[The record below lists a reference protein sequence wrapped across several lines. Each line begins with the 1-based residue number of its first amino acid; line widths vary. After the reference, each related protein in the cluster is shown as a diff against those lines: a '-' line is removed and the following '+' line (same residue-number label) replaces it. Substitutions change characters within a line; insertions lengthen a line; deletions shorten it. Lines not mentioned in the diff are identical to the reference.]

1 MGRKKKC
8 RNLENIQPVLKRALD
23 EYLPNVMTDEEEMYK
38 IKSIIQNDLQEVDR
52 IIFLAYVELR
62 SFTELSKVLGISRS
76 SCFWTIKRIR
86 EEIIKRYKERKF

>member
-1 MGRKKKC
+1 MGKKV
-8 RNLENIQPVLKRALD
+8 RNLEGIRTILKKSQE
-23 EYLPNVMTDEEEMYK
+23 EYLPNILEDSEEIFK
-38 IKSIIQNDLQEVDR
+38 LKTIVNNLPEVDR

-86 EEIIKRYKERKF
+86 EEIVKRYKRSNP

>member
-1 MGRKKKC
+1 MGKKRC
-8 RNLENIQPVLKRALD
+8 RNLENIQPVLKRALE
-23 EYLPNVMTDEEEMYK
+23 EYKPSIFRDSEEMFK
-38 IKSIIQNDLQEVDR
+38 LKSIIQNDLQEVDK

-86 EEIIKRYKERKF
+86 EEIVKRYKERKF

>member
-1 MGRKKKC
+1 MGKKV
-8 RNLENIQPVLKRALD
+8 RNLEGIRTILKKSQE
-23 EYLPNVMTDEEEMYK
+23 EYLPSILEDSEEIFK
-38 IKSIIQNDLQEVDR
+38 LKTIVNNLPEVDR

-86 EEIIKRYKERKF
+86 EEIKRKL

>member
-1 MGRKKKC
+1 MGKKV
-8 RNLENIQPVLKRALD
+8 RNLEGIRTILKKSQE
-23 EYLPNVMTDEEEMYK
+23 EYLPNILEDSEEIFK
-38 IKSIIQNDLQEVDR
+38 LKTIVNNLPEVDR

-86 EEIIKRYKERKF
+86 EEIVRKYRKSNT

>member
-1 MGRKKKC
+1 MGKKV
-8 RNLENIQPVLKRALD
+8 RNLEGIRTILKKSQE
-23 EYLPNVMTDEEEMYK
+23 EYLPDILEDSEEIFK
-38 IKSIIQNDLQEVDR
+38 LKTIVNNLPEVDR

-86 EEIIKRYKERKF
+86 EEIIKRYKRSNT

>member
-1 MGRKKKC
+1 MGKKV
-8 RNLENIQPVLKRALD
+8 RNLEGIRTILKKSQE
-23 EYLPNVMTDEEEMYK
+23 EYLPNVLEDSEEIFK
-38 IKSIIQNDLQEVDR
+38 LKTIVNNLPEVDR

-86 EEIIKRYKERKF
+86 EEIVRKYRKSNT

>member
-1 MGRKKKC
+1 MGKKKC
-8 RNLENIQPVLKRALD
+8 RNLENIQPVLKRSLE
-23 EYLPNVMTDEEEMYK
+23 EYLPNVMTDEEEMFK
-38 IKSIIQNDLQEVDR
+38 LKSIIQNDLQEVDK

-86 EEIIKRYKERKF
+86 EEILTRYKERKF

>member
-1 MGRKKKC
+1 MGKKV
-8 RNLENIQPVLKRALD
+8 RNLEGIRTILKKSQE
-23 EYLPNVMTDEEEMYK
+23 EYLPNVLEDSEEIFK
-38 IKSIIQNDLQEVDR
+38 LKTIVNNLPEVDR

-86 EEIIKRYKERKF
+86 EEIIRRYKRSNT

>member
-1 MGRKKKC
+1 MGKKV
-8 RNLENIQPVLKRALD
+8 RNLEGIRTILKKSQE
-23 EYLPNVMTDEEEMYK
+23 EYLPNILEDSEEIFK
-38 IKSIIQNDLQEVDR
+38 LKTIVNNLPEVDR

-86 EEIIKRYKERKF
+86 EEIIKRYKRSNT

>member
-1 MGRKKKC
+1 MGKKV
-8 RNLENIQPVLKRALD
+8 RNLEGIRTILKKSQE
-23 EYLPNVMTDEEEMYK
+23 EYLPNVLEDNEEIFK
-38 IKSIIQNDLQEVDR
+38 LKTIVNNLPEVDR

-86 EEIIKRYKERKF
+86 EEILARYRKSNI

>member
-1 MGRKKKC
+1 MGKKV
-8 RNLENIQPVLKRALD
+8 RNLEGIRTILKKSQE
-23 EYLPNVMTDEEEMYK
+23 EYLPNILEDSEEIFK
-38 IKSIIQNDLQEVDR
+38 LKTIVNNLPEVDR

-86 EEIIKRYKERKF
+86 EEILARYKERKL

>member
-1 MGRKKKC
+1 MGKKV
-8 RNLENIQPVLKRALD
+8 RNLEGIRTILKKSQE
-23 EYLPNVMTDEEEMYK
+23 EYLPNVLEDSEEIFK
-38 IKSIIQNDLQEVDR
+38 LKTIVNNLPEVDR

-86 EEIIKRYKERKF
+86 EEIVKRYKERKF

>member
-1 MGRKKKC
+1 MGKKV
-8 RNLENIQPVLKRALD
+8 RNLEGIRTILKKSQE
-23 EYLPNVMTDEEEMYK
+23 EYLPNILEDSEEIFK
-38 IKSIIQNDLQEVDR
+38 LKTIVNNLPEVDR

-86 EEIIKRYKERKF
+86 EEIIKRYRRSNT

>member
-1 MGRKKKC
+1 MGKKV
-8 RNLENIQPVLKRALD
+8 RNLEGIRTILKKSQE
-23 EYLPNVMTDEEEMYK
+23 EYLPNILEDSEEIFK
-38 IKSIIQNDLQEVDR
+38 LKTIVNNLPEVDR

-86 EEIIKRYKERKF
+86 EEILARYRKSNT